1 VAERPEEEVLSAAIA
16 AGLAREAAGDPGIF
30 LDLLTRTLEATAP
43 ERVSVARG
51 GLFGGRAI
59 RRVEVDLDEYR
70 YRLHVGRGGGLTTER
85 TRIVRGIAL
94 KTETLSMAD
103 WLQDLSRALVDYG
116 RTHEAALDALKRYT
130 W

>member
-1 VAERPEEEVLSAAIA
+1 VEERREEGLSAAIA

-30 LDLLTRTLEATAP
+30 LDLLTQALEATVP
-43 ERVSVARG
+43 DRVAVARG

-70 YRLHVGRGGGLTTER
+70 YRLRVGKGGALTPER

-94 KTETLSMAD
+94 KTETLAMAD
-103 WLQDLSRALVDYG
+103 WLQDLSCALVDYG
-116 RTHEAALDALKRYT
+116 RAHEAALDALKRHT